1 MLPLSANS
9 DFQNHGE
16 LYKPTNYIDING
28 DDLYHTSVVYGTD
41 AIDQAIEA
49 VIVTE
54 PWERLFNIDFWSP
67 FYRLL
72 FNQEQE
78 AEQIIQDTFDMI
90 EKWVGISI
98 IRTEADIKV
107 NGEEHSVAL
116 TIPYIYVDNG
126 SPFKHIFSR
135 VISK

>member
-9 DFQNHGE
+9 DFQNNGD
-16 LYKPTNYIDING
+16 LYKPTNYLDING

-41 AIDQAIEA
+41 ALDQAIEA

-78 AEQIIQDTFDMI
+78 AEPIVQDTFDMI
-90 EKWVGISI
+90 EKWVGVSI
-98 IRTEADIKV
+98 IRNEADISV
-107 NGEEHSVAL
+107 NGSEHSVSL
-116 TIPYIYVDNG
+116 TIPYYYTDNG
-126 SPFKHIFSR
+126 KTYKHIFSR

>member
-54 PWERLFNIDFWSP
+54 PWERLFNVDFWSP

-72 FNQEQE
+72 FNQEQWKCGVGFKRFG
-78 AEQIIQDTFDMI
+78 FDI
-90 EKWVGISI
+90 EIHFRILTCNIFVFTGCVFNAVGVFWLSDKW
-98 IRTEADIKV
+98 
-107 NGEEHSVAL
+107 
-116 TIPYIYVDNG
+116 
-126 SPFKHIFSR
+126 FS
-135 VISK
+135 

>member
-9 DFQNHGE
+9 DFQNHGD
-16 LYKPTNYIDING
+16 LYKPTNYLDING

-41 AIDQAIEA
+41 ALDQAIEA

-78 AEQIIQDTFDMI
+78 AEPIVQDTFDMI
-90 EKWVGISI
+90 EKWVGVSV
-98 IRTEADIKV
+98 IRNEADISV
-107 NGEEHSVAL
+107 NGENHSVAL
-116 TIPYIYVDNG
+116 TIPYYYTDNG
-126 SPFKHIFSR
+126 KTYKHIFSR